1 MVTGAGENDVPSDG
15 SRVHGAARLRRIF
28 RALQSRNYRLYF
40 GGQGVSLIGTW
51 MQQVA
56 LSWLVYRLTH
66 SALMLGVVSGAG
78 AGRGRWGHD
87 GPHDRQ

>member
-1 MVTGAGENDVPSDG
+1 MPSDEA
-15 SRVHGAARLRRIF
+15 RVHSAARLRRLF

-40 GGQGVSLIGTW
+40 TGQGLSLIGTW

-66 SALMLGVVSGAG
+66 SALLLGVV
-78 AGRGRWGHD
+78 
-87 GPHDRQ
+87 